1 VHDLPEN
8 RDSVAI
14 TRAIIQ
20 MGRSLGL
27 RVTAEGVET
36 EAQRDFL
43 TAQGC
48 DDLQGLLIS
57 EPLARD
63 AFEAWVSARRG
74 P

>member
-1 VHDLPEN
+1 
-8 RDSVAI
+8 
-14 TRAIIQ
+14 

-57 EPLARD
+57 EPLSRD
-63 AFEAWVSARRG
+63 AFEAWVLARRG
-74 P
+74 A